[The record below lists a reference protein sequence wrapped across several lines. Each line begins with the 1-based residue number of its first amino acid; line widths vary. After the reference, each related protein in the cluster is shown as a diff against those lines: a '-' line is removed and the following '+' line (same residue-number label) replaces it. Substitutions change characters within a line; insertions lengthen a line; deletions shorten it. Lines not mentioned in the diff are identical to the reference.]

1 MRLIIEGFNKGLID
15 EETITR
21 MGIGQISA
29 GINDQEIRMAGC
41 PATDINAMDFSTELA
56 LDKMEG
62 RESLNSTSWKDSAII
77 RMYQWQNS
85 SDSPFILALS
95 CASGAVSAAI
105 AVVTRTAGITT
116 FSTVSATTS
125 SLSGWAPGVND
136 GIDITAYAGSAVM
149 TYGAS
154 TMPLAVFNG
163 GNSVAPFL
171 GTNAPSGAKAIA
183 AWGAYLFAGN
193 IQDTTQRYRSR
204 IVWNNPLDVTSWAAS
219 NYIDLD
225 TEDGDAITAMWV
237 FKDLLVVFKRY
248 KTFIVKYVGG
258 VSQFDWERVD
268 NSIGCVGPN
277 AVYETDGI
285 LYFMGSGG
293 FYAFDGT
300 HIPYCISDNIERKV
314 ARSNDDVDYTNEV
327 DGYESKSE
335 VFFTFAEGSS
345 TRKNKVYIY
354 DPEHKSWTKWDIEV
368 ACMGNLLYSNNLTYM
383 DFPGAYETYSLILE
397 DAGQAK
403 TSFFAFGTYNGYIQK
418 FGASDNDLGL
428 AIDAYWVSPWI
439 DFGYPDRNKR
449 ILRVTVFL
457 DATNN
462 TPYTLHLIGYKDWDG
477 STIAVDNTFTT
488 TGHLLDIAE
497 KRVDFT
503 LPCRSVKFK
512 LAVNQLNAIV
522 SIHKMVVE
530 FLVKGRTLV
539 S

>member
-1 MRLIIEGFNKGLID
+1 MRLIIEGFNKGLMD

-56 LDKMEG
+56 LDKIEG
-62 RESLNSTSWKDSAII
+62 RESLNSTPWKSSAII
-77 RMYQWQNS
+77 RIYQWQNS
-85 SDSPFILALS
+85 SDVPFILALS
-95 CASGAVSAAI
+95 CTSGAVSASI
-105 AVVTRTAGITT
+105 AAVDRTAGVTT
-116 FSTVSATTS
+116 FSTISATAS

-136 GIDITAYAGSAVM
+136 AIDITAYAGSAVM

-154 TMPLAVFNG
+154 TMPLAVFKG
-163 GNSVAPFL
+163 DNSIAPLL
-171 GTNAPSGAKAIA
+171 GTNAPSGAKAIT

-193 IQDTTQRYRSR
+193 IQDTTSRYRSR

-237 FKDLLVVFKRY
+237 FKDVLVVFKRY

-277 AVYETDGI
+277 AVYEMDGI

-300 HIPYCISDNIERKV
+300 HIPYCVSDNIERKV

-327 DGYESKSE
+327 DGYELKGQ
-335 VFFTFAEGSS
+335 VFFTLAEGSS

-368 ACMGNLLYSNNLTYM
+368 ACMGNLLYSSSLIYM
-383 DFPGAYETYSLILE
+383 DFPNIYATYSLVLE

-428 AIDAYWVSPWI
+428 AMDAYWVSPWI

-457 DATNN
+457 DGTGDI
-462 TPYTLHLIGYKDWDG
+462 PYTLHLIAYKDWNG
-477 STIAVDNTFTT
+477 TTVAVDQTFTT

-503 LPCRSVKFK
+503 MPCRAVKFK
-512 LAVNQLNAIV
+512 LEVNQLNAVV
-522 SIHKMVVE
+522 SIHKIIIE
-530 FLVKGRTLV
+530 FLIKGRTLV
-539 S
+539 G